1 MINPNYKPFYRRNL
15 PHIHPRKARYFI
27 TFRLANSLP
36 LTVIESLRREFQEI
50 LAHENSRINN
60 VELLRFHEYFKAF
73 DQLLDESHRGARWM
87 SDPQVAG
94 YVAEALRFHDGCSCS
109 MLCWT
114 IMPNHVHCLLDHD
127 IDTGAPPVHLILQS
141 IKKYS
146 ARKANA
152 YLEMT
157 GKKFWHQE
165 SFDHVVK
172 DDTESERV
180 IRYILTNPVKAKL
193 CKEWVDWKWNYLRD
207 ELKHFF
213 L

>member
-1 MINPNYKPFYRRNL
+1 MDNPNYKPFYRRNL
-15 PHIHPRKARYFI
+15 PHVHPRKARYFI

-36 LTVIESLRREFQEI
+36 LTVVETLRQEFQNI
-50 LAHENSRINN
+50 LPQHNVGNN
-60 VELLRFHEYFKAF
+60 QAELSRFHEYFNVF

-87 SDPQVAG
+87 SDSQVAG
-94 YVAEALRFHDGCSCS
+94 YVAEALRFHDGRTCS

-127 IDTGAPPVHLILQS
+127 IDSGVPPIHLILQS

-146 ARKANA
+146 ARKANV
-152 YLEMT
+152 YLERS
-157 GKKFWHQE
+157 GKKFWQHE

-172 DDTESERV
+172 DEKESEHV
-180 IRYILTNPVKAKL
+180 IGYILANPVKAKL
-193 CKEWVDWKWNYLRD
+193 CKEWSDWKWTHLHD
-207 ELKHFF
+207 ELMPFF